1 MAQQIEFQRQ
11 QKSQRSGSR
20 TFKKPLLKIPS
31 KFIIPGVVVTSV
43 PGLNVL
49 WTFIPRNKS
58 DRTEY
63 TGRMCPIGQ
72 LIPGMKVWGVGR
84 SVLKDGKI
92 DYVLVIKVLLQ
103 CPGYFKL
110 GPVIRGLYYQD
121 RWSGPCKLRNNGPPN
136 SVYRTEY
143 PRIKCP
149 GTSYPGKNYP
159 DKYTWENIFHFL
171 DLGTV
176 YPRN

>member
-1 MAQQIEFQRQ
+1 
-11 QKSQRSGSR
+11 
-20 TFKKPLLKIPS
+20 
-31 KFIIPGVVVTSV
+31 
-43 PGLNVL
+43 
-49 WTFIPRNKS
+49 
-58 DRTEY
+58 
-63 TGRMCPIGQ
+63 MCPIGQ

-92 DYVLVIKVLLQ
+92 NYVLVIKVLFQ

-110 GPVIRGLYYQD
+110 GPVIRDLYYQD
-121 RWSGPCKLRNNGPPN
+121 RWSGPCKLRNNGPAN

-149 GTSYPGKNYP
+149 GTSYPGKNYS
-159 DKYTWENIFHFL
+159 DKYPSENIFHFL
-171 DLGTV
+171 GLGTV